1 MADLSRQLQDVTA
14 QYQEIQKDLADVIAA
29 RQKLDSQL
37 QENQNVQK
45 EFATLA
51 DDANIYKLIG
61 PVLLKQDKAEAVMNI
76 NRRLEHIQSEIKR
89 VETQLKSLGDKSDQ
103 KKVEIIQIQTQMQTG
118 APQGLA
124 A

>member
-1 MADLSRQLQDVTA
+1 MADISRQLQDVTA
-14 QYQEIQKDLADVIAA
+14 QYQEIQKDLAGVIAA

-61 PVLLKQDKAEAVMNI
+61 PVLLKQDKAEAVMNV

-89 VETQLKSLGDKSDQ
+89 VEAQLKSLEDKSEQ
-103 KKVEIIQIQTQMQTG
+103 KKVEIIQLQTQMQAE
-118 APQGLA
+118 APQGMA

>member
-1 MADLSRQLQDVTA
+1 MADLPRKLQDVTA

-61 PVLLKQDKAEAVMNI
+61 PVLLKQDKAEAVMNV

-89 VETQLKSLGDKSDQ
+89 VEAQLKSLGDKSDQ
-103 KKVEIIQIQTQMQTG
+103 KKVEIIQIQTQMQAG
-118 APQGLA
+118 APQGVA